1 MEDSRALLVDEALP
15 PPMLEAA
22 AMAHAN
28 GLVYVVDSDPGIR
41 RVRRGKSFA
50 YVGPDARPVTDA
62 ATLERIAK
70 LAIPPA
76 YEDVWICTD
85 ARGHLQ
91 ATGRDARRRKQ
102 YRYHSDWRTL
112 RDSAKFQR
120 MIEFGDALPKL
131 RRRVRRDLA
140 REGLPR
146 EKVLAAIVSLLDA
159 TWIRVGNAEYARDND
174 SYGLTT
180 LRNRHVRF
188 LRSGRLQFQFRAKGG
203 VMHEVVVDDERLA
216 RIVRRCHQLPGQRLF
231 QYVDDGAVHA
241 VDSGQVNQ
249 YLKEVTGA
257 TFTAKDFRTWGATIT
272 AIDIMARTPL
282 PERMSERALNGC
294 IVAAVKDVAAVLR
307 NTPAVCRKSYINPVV
322 FAGWRD
328 GVLHDV
334 VRAEGAKTMSQRE
347 QRALAFLRRMAHPK
361 RTRARSATGAARLA
375 AHRRAGAAAKAIECA
390 THARFPSNGHSPRP
404 RVRSRRRRALR
415 VDTQRP
421 APRH

>member
-1 MEDSRALLVDEALP
+1 MEDSRALAIDEAP
-15 PPMLEAA
+15 TEPMLEAA

-28 GLVYVVDSDPGIR
+28 GLVYVCDSDPGIR
-41 RVRRGKSFA
+41 RLRRGKRFA
-50 YVGPDARPVTDA
+50 YLRPDNKPVADA

-85 ARGHLQ
+85 ELGHLQ

-102 YRYHSDWRTL
+102 YRYHADWRVL

-120 MIEFGDALPKL
+120 MVEFGDALPKL

-140 REGLPR
+140 RDGLPR
-146 EKVLAAIVSLLDA
+146 EKVLAAMVSLLDA

-188 LRSGRLQFQFRAKGG
+188 LPSGRLLFQFRAKGG
-203 VMHEVVVDDERLA
+203 AMHEVVVDDERLA

-231 QYVDDGAVHA
+231 QYRDDDGSLRG

-249 YLKEVTGA
+249 YLKDVTGA
-257 TFTAKDFRTWGATIT
+257 AFTAKDFRTWGGTLQ
-272 AIDIMARTPL
+272 AIEIMARTPL
-282 PERMSERALNGC
+282 PESMSERALNRG
-294 IVAAVKDVAAVLR
+294 IVAAVKEVAAQLR

-322 FAGWRD
+322 FAGWRS
-328 GVLHDV
+328 GVLHAV
-334 VRAEGAKTMSQRE
+334 VQAEGARSASQRE
-347 QRALAFLRRMAHPK
+347 RRALTFLRRMARR
-361 RTRARSATGAARLA
+361 RTEVPTPVV
-375 AHRRAGAAAKAIECA
+375 RRAAKA
-390 THARFPSNGHSPRP
+390 TRHRTPPRP
-404 RVRSRRRRALR
+404 PSTKSRSRPRSSRRGRSRSRAPTAPALR
-415 VDTQRP
+415 GH
-421 APRH
+421 A